1 MIYELLPPSDI
12 RVLSSIAPFDIETFK
27 KQEKE
32 SLKEFIDSMFETMV
46 KYGGIGLSANQVG
59 KPYRMFVMGGHPEI
73 DLGRTRYVFNP
84 EVLEMSKE
92 SVMLKEGCLSFPFVF
107 VSIRRPKWVQ
117 VKYEDEEGE
126 TKQETLHGMN
136 ARIFQHEN
144 EHMNGYIFKDL
155 VSEFKWKRANEKA
168 KKEINKILKRQKNG
182 NTIH

>member
-1 MIYELLPPSDI
+1 
-12 RVLSSIAPFDIETFK
+12 
-27 KQEKE
+27 
-32 SLKEFIDSMFETMV
+32 
-46 KYGGIGLSANQVG
+46 
-59 KPYRMFVMGGHPEI
+59 
-73 DLGRTRYVFNP
+73 
-84 EVLEMSKE
+84 MSKE
-92 SVMLKEGCLSFPFVF
+92 TVMLKEGCLSFPFVF
-107 VSIRRPKWVQ
+107 VAIKRPKWVQ

-182 NTIH
+182 KTIH

>member
-1 MIYELLPPSDI
+1 MILKI
-12 RVLSSIAPFDIETFK
+12 RQALADVMYD
-27 KQEKE
+27 
-32 SLKEFIDSMFETMV
+32 TMK
-46 KYGGIGLSANQVG
+46 KYGGLGLSCNQVG
-59 KPYRMFVMGGHPEI
+59 LPYRMFVMGGHPEI

-92 SVMLKEGCLSFPFVF
+92 TVMLKEGCLSFVF
-107 VSIRRPKWVQ
+107 VSIKRPKWVQ

-155 VSEFKWKRANEKA
+155 VSDFKWKEQTKKQKKRNKQDTEKT
-168 KKEINKILKRQKNG
+168 KEWQNNTLKN
-182 NTIH
+182 IFM